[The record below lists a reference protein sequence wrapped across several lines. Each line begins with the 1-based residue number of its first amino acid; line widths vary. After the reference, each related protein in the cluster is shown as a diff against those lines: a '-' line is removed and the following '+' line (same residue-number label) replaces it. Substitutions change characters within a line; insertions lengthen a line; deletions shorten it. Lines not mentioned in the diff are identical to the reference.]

1 MFLSPKVIP
10 LANPAQRLP
19 CGRHREQTE
28 ADLMEEQSSSIF
40 TLQFPLN
47 GMGLLDRL
55 SKMKRLLSVSIAGAL
70 HA

>member
-1 MFLSPKVIP
+1 
-10 LANPAQRLP
+10 
-19 CGRHREQTE
+19 
-28 ADLMEEQSSSIF
+28 MEEQSSSFF